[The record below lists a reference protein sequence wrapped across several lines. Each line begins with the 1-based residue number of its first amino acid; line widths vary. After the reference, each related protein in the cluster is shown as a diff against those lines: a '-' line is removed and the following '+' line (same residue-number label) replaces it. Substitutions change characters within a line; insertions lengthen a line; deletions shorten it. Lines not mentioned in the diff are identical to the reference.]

1 MKGASTHA
9 TLTSN
14 QMRSLAALFLIAA
27 CAAPTTLATKLRR
40 EKPNI
45 VLVVI
50 DDMGWTDL
58 GCQGSSYY
66 ESPNIDRLATE
77 GVRFTDAYSS
87 GPNCSP
93 SRAALLTGNYPSRTG
108 VTTVL
113 NKKVNERALI
123 EHPRRKS
130 LAEEETTFAEVL
142 NTAGYKSISIGKWH
156 LGKEKDSEDP
166 LGQGFDENVGGN
178 HNGMPGS
185 YHQPFGKGAGRV
197 PIEAPEGAYL
207 TDVLTDRALDFVRRN
222 QDEPFCLY
230 LPYFSVHTPIQPRAD
245 LMAKYEAKEPVGGHK
260 NPGYA
265 AMIEAVDEGVG
276 RILALLDELELTDDT
291 LVIVTSD
298 NGGHSVTSNAP
309 LRGRKGMLYEG
320 GIRVPLIVRLPGVT
334 APGTT
339 CAEPTLSMDLFPTL
353 AKLAGASNTETVDG
367 ADLMPL
373 FAGEEHLKRDAIFWH
388 FPHYLVGRQT
398 PASAV
403 RMGDWKLIE
412 TFETGQLELYDLS
425 SDIGETE
432 DLTALHPG
440 MAAALHGRLRAW
452 RGSIG
457 AKIPVKNATWDG

>member
-1 MKGASTHA
+1 MNK
-9 TLTSN
+9 
-14 QMRSLAALFLIAA
+14 QAAAAAILCLFAA
-27 CAAPTTLATKLRR
+27 CATPTGDALKHIPK
-40 EKPNI
+40 KPNI

-66 ESPNIDRLATE
+66 ESPNIDRLASE

-113 NKKVNERALI
+113 NKKVNEFALK
-123 EHPRRKS
+123 EHPRSKS
-130 LAEEETTFAEVL
+130 LSTEQTTFAEVL
-142 NTAGYKSISIGKWH
+142 RGAGYKSISIGKWH
-156 LGKEKDSEDP
+156 LGKDKHAEDP

-178 HNGMPGS
+178 HNGHPGS
-185 YHQPFGKGAGRV
+185 YHHPFGKGAGRV
-197 PIEAPEGAYL
+197 PVDAPEGSYL

-230 LPYFSVHTPIQPRAD
+230 LPYYSVHTPIQPRAD

-276 RILALLDELELTDDT
+276 RILALLDELKLREDT

-320 GIRVPLIVRLPGVT
+320 GLRVPLIVRLPGVT
-334 APGTT
+334 EPGTT
-339 CAEPTLSMDLFPTL
+339 CAEPTLSMDIFPTL
-353 AKLAGASNTETVDG
+353 AKLAGAASTEAVDG

-373 FAGEEHLKRDAIFWH
+373 FAGEEHLERDAIFWH

-412 TFETGQLELYDLS
+412 TFETGQLELYELS

-432 DLTALHPG
+432 DLAALHPG
-440 MAAALHGRLRAW
+440 MAAALHGRLKAW
-452 RGSIG
+452 RGAIG
-457 AKIPVKNATWDG
+457 AKIPVKNANWDG